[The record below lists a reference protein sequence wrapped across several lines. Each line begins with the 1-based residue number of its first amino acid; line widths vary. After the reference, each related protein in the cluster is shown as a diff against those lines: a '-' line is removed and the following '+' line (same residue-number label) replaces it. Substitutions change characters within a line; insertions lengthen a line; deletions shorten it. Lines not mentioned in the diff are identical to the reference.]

1 MTTVQTPQL
10 ILLALKSES
19 ESTDPQLAPQSA
31 LQDIPEMMNVEEVF
45 LGEFWGCQAV
55 EQGNDKEPWPR
66 SEVSTALPHETGICC
81 SFGLRIPQP
90 GFILFWLPKILL
102 EKALV

>member
-19 ESTDPQLAPQSA
+19 ESTDPQPAPQSA
-31 LQDIPEMMNVEEVF
+31 LQDIPEVMSVEEVF

-55 EQGNDKEPWPR
+55 EQGNDKDPWPS
-66 SEVSTALPHETGICC
+66 SEVGTALPHETVLCC
-81 SFGLRIPQP
+81 FSASCKMPQDSSTWVY
-90 GFILFWLPKILL
+90 FILASQDSP
-102 EKALV
+102 